1 MTYDKKYQVWKF
13 FSPLVIS
20 DECTT
25 HELIAEKCTQ
35 ISETCLE
42 TDNLSDVTA
51 KKKKVKDQIQKL
63 FHVLWCISITN
74 SRVFGTTEAGIH
86 WWEGMRMGNNKG
98 SQVIEEDYDFP
109 IVWIYFP
116 QFF

>member
-25 HELIAEKCTQ
+25 HELIAEKCTR

-42 TDNLSDVTA
+42 TDNLSDVTV
-51 KKKKVKDQIQKL
+51 KKKWKIRSKN
-63 FHVLWCISITN
+63 FFMRYGVL
-74 SRVFGTTEAGIH
+74 A
-86 WWEGMRMGNNKG
+86 
-98 SQVIEEDYDFP
+98 
-109 IVWIYFP
+109 
-116 QFF
+116 

>member
-25 HELIAEKCTQ
+25 HELIAEKCTR

-51 KKKKVKDQIQKL
+51 KKKKSERSDPKTFSCVM
-63 FHVLWCISITN
+63 V
-74 SRVFGTTEAGIH
+74 
-86 WWEGMRMGNNKG
+86 
-98 SQVIEEDYDFP
+98 Y
-109 IVWIYFP
+109 
-116 QFF
+116 